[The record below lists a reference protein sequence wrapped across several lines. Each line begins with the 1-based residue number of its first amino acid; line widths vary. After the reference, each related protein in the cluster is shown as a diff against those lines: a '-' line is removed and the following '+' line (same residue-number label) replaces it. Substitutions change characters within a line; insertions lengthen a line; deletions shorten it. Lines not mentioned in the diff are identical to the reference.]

1 METVMANLT
10 ISVKHNDGKYED
22 IEFDTDYA
30 VVVTDKAS
38 LTTGVCNGFKL
49 MALAFGA
56 LEGIHKALMKGD
68 VPEDAARDIV
78 LDAVTLWFAS
88 TMMDGVEGDDKDDD
102 SYISESIADLAA
114 KLGIEVPDAE

>member
-10 ISVKHNDGKYED
+10 ILVKHNDGKYED
-22 IEFDTDYA
+22 IEFDTEYA

-38 LTTGVCNGFKL
+38 LTTGVGNGFNL

-56 LEGIHKALMKGD
+56 LEGIYKALMKGD

-78 LDAVTLWFAS
+78 LEAVTLWFAS
-88 TMMDGVEGDDKDDD
+88 TTMDGVEGDGKDDD

>member
-1 METVMANLT
+1 MANLT
-10 ISVKHNDGKYED
+10 ILVKHNDGKYED
-22 IEFDTDYA
+22 IEFDTEYA

-38 LTTGVCNGFKL
+38 LTTGVGNGFNL

-56 LEGIHKALMKGD
+56 LEGIYKALMKGD

-78 LDAVTLWFAS
+78 LEAVTLWFAS
-88 TMMDGVEGDDKDDD
+88 TTMDGVEGDGKDDD